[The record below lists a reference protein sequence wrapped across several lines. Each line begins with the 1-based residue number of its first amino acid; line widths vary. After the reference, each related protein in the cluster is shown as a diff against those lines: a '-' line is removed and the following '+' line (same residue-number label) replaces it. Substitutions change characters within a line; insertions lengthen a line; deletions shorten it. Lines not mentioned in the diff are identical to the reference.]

1 MSVAELIAK
10 LQVMPADAKVEYFQY
25 DDYQDDPVS
34 YNTVEDVELNA
45 VDGIQVVQLS

>member
-10 LQVMPADAKVEYFQY
+10 LQAMPADAKVEYYQY

-34 YNTVEDVELNA
+34 YNPVEDAELRT
-45 VDGIQVVQLS
+45 VDGNQVVQLS

>member
-10 LQVMPADAKVEYFQY
+10 LQTMPADAKVEYYQY

-34 YNTVEDVELNA
+34 YNSVEDVELRTVEGA
-45 VDGIQVVQLS
+45 KVVQLS